1 MAFIR
6 NPDYIDPDYV
16 PDEGDVADVAAAE
29 GVGLDTAAVLTRRQ
43 SVEALAA
50 TYRAKPGVDVDL
62 CNLLDAMIAAGF
74 DS

>member
-1 MAFIR
+1 MPFIR
-6 NPDYIDPDYV
+6 DPNFIDPDFV
-16 PDEGDVADVAAAE
+16 PDEAVVADVAAAE

-50 TYRAKPGVDVDL
+50 AYRAKPGVDTDL
-62 CNLLDAMIAAGF
+62 CDLIDAMIAAGF